1 MANII
6 NASTSSGLVT
16 SADTSGVVQIQSNG
30 TTELTVESTG
40 VTVADNLL
48 FNSGYGSAA
57 VGYGCRAW
65 VNFNGVTNEIRASGN
80 ISSITDNGTGQWNI
94 NFTNAMPDS
103 NYSLVVSDQVL
114 SSQTSPRGTGFYS
127 TNLSSGADSEVTST
141 TCKIACRGGVYQDTF
156 YMCLAFFR

>member
-1 MANII
+1 
-6 NASTSSGLVT
+6 
-16 SADTSGVVQIQSNG
+16 
-30 TTELTVESTG
+30 
-40 VTVADNLL
+40 
-48 FNSGYGSAA
+48 
-57 VGYGCRAW
+57 